1 MKLPENIKQALCTEL
16 YFSLNDPQILGSVSN
31 TILWDYL
38 LSNNKINEIR
48 LWIDAYCNPDILQNS
63 NEINHHLK
71 SLFLTL
77 NITSDMIEYIDS
89 SNASNLI
96 KDLTTDYLSR
106 YVFYLF
112 NIYLLIINIFTNNKT
127 NKKRIYTF
135 IILDMVYI

>member
-48 LWIDAYCNPDILQNS
+48 LWIDAHYNPDILQNS
-63 NEINHHLK
+63 NKINHHLK

-77 NITSDMIEYIDS
+77 NITSDMIEHIDS
-89 SNASNLI
+89 SNASSLI
-96 KDLTTDYLSR
+96 KELITDYLSR
-106 YVFYLF
+106 YF
-112 NIYLLIINIFTNNKT
+112 IFLM
-127 NKKRIYTF
+127 YT
-135 IILDMVYI
+135 Y